1 MPAPDAE
8 QLAALWM
15 KAQPTIA
22 GYVSSLVRD
31 FDQADDVVQ
40 NVAVI
45 VVRKRESCDIDRP
58 FLPWA
63 ISIAKFEV
71 LKHRR
76 TMARDRLRFEF
87 DETLVDKITDSY
99 QQAAEDLNPEREA
112 VRHCVEKLGDRPR
125 EAIRLRHYEDLKPP
139 EVASSMQITPQAARA
154 LLYRARKML
163 AECIANRLRREDHTP

>member
-22 GYVSSLVRD
+22 GYISSLVPD
-31 FDQADDVVQ
+31 FHQADDILQ

-45 VVRKRESCDIDRP
+45 VVRKRESYDTALP
-58 FLPWA
+58 FVPWA

-76 TMARDRLRFEF
+76 TMARDRHRFQF
-87 DETLVDKITDSY
+87 DETLVDQLTESY
-99 QQAAEDLNPEREA
+99 EQAAERLDSEREA
-112 VRHCVEKLGDRPR
+112 VRYCVDKLEARPS
-125 EAIRLRHYEDLKPP
+125 EAIRLRHYDGLKPP
-139 EVASSMQITPQAARA
+139 EIAVRMQITAQAARA
-154 LLYRARKML
+154 LLYRARKTL
-163 AECIANRLRREDHTP
+163 AECISKRLKQEIHRP